1 MARMR
6 TRVKICGLTRQQDV
20 RAAVDAGADAV
31 GFVFYANS
39 PRHVDVKTATGLA
52 AGLPAFV
59 TPVALFVNA
68 PAAEVN
74 AVIAA
79 IPAVLLQFHG
89 DEEPAY
95 CESFRRPYM
104 KALRVRPEMDVAK
117 AVSQYATA
125 CGVLLDAYV
134 EGIPGGTGE
143 RFDWS
148 LIPSRLSVPFVLSGG
163 LDAGNVA
170 SGIAAVKP
178 WAVDVSSGVEVAKG
192 IKDADKIAAFMQE
205 VKHANV

>member
-1 MARMR
+1 MR
-6 TRVKICGLTRQQDV
+6 TRVKICGLTRQHDV
-20 RAAVDAGADAV
+20 TAAVHAGADAV
-31 GFVFYANS
+31 GFVFYEKS
-39 PRHVDVKTATGLA
+39 PRHVVLEDAARLA
-52 AGLPAFV
+52 QGLPAFV

-68 PAAEVN
+68 AAAEVRQ
-74 AVIAA
+74 VIEA
-79 IPAVLLQFHG
+79 IPGVLLQFHG
-89 DEEPAY
+89 DEDAAY

-104 KALRVRPEMDVAK
+104 KALRIRAGVDVVTEATR
-117 AVSQYATA
+117 YASA

-148 LIPSRLSVPFVLSGG
+148 LIPPQLPVPLILSGG
-163 LDAGNVA
+163 LNAGNVA
-170 SGIAAVKP
+170 DGIRSVKP
-178 WAVDVSSGVEVAKG
+178 WAVDVSSGVEAAKG

>member
-1 MARMR
+1 MR
-6 TRVKICGLTRQQDV
+6 TRVKICGLTRQHDV
-20 RAAVDAGADAV
+20 AAAVHAGADAV
-31 GFVFYANS
+31 GFVFYEKS
-39 PRHVDVKTATGLA
+39 PRHVVLEDAALLA
-52 AGLPAFV
+52 QGLPAFV

-68 PAAEVN
+68 AAAEVRQ
-74 AVIAA
+74 VIEA
-79 IPAVLLQFHG
+79 IPGVLLQFHG
-89 DEEPAY
+89 DEDAAY

-104 KALRVRPEMDVAK
+104 KALRIRAGVDIVTEATR
-117 AVSQYATA
+117 YASA

-148 LIPSRLSVPFVLSGG
+148 LIPPQLPVPLILSGG
-163 LDAGNVA
+163 LNAGNVA
-170 SGIAAVKP
+170 DGIRNVKP
-178 WAVDVSSGVEVAKG
+178 WAVDVSSGVEAAKG